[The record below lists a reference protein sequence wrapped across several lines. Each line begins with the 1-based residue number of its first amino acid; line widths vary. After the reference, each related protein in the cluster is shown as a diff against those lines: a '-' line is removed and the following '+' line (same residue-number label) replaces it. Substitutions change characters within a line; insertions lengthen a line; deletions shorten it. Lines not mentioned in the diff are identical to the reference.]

1 MNTIIRSAALASC
14 LFAASAAVGIADA
27 NEGDISAA
35 RAEGRISATI
45 ALNRDLRGSEI
56 DVAVDGSKA
65 TLTGT
70 VTDDVHKQLAEEL
83 AMNVEGIDEVDN
95 RIEVDA
101 EFAAEADPEGERSFG
116 DRVDDAALTASVKGK
131 LLWSRHAEAMNTDVD
146 SERGVVT
153 LSGFATTEEAK
164 QAAEKLA
171 SSTDGVRS
179 VVNEIE
185 VDPDFHENA
194 GATSLAQAGAS
205 GTVSAGDPMLEHNA
219 QATDPDD
226 EDSLTSEA
234 SDAWI
239 TSKVKATLMASRSVN
254 SFDINVDVEDGVVTL
269 SGELDDE
276 ADKELAIEL
285 AQNVRGVRNV
295 DGSGLT
301 IG

>member
-1 MNTIIRSAALASC
+1 MKTITRSGVLASC
-14 LFAASAAVGIADA
+14 LLAAAVLAGPAQA
-27 NEGDISAA
+27 NEGDLNAA

-45 ALNRDLRGSEI
+45 ALNRDLRGSDIE
-56 DVAVDGSKA
+56 VAVDGNKA

-70 VTDDVHKQLAEEL
+70 VADDVHKQLAEEL
-83 AMNVEGIDEVDN
+83 ALNVDGIEDVDN

-101 EFAAEADPEGERSFG
+101 DYAAAIDPDGERSFG

-131 LLWSRHAEAMNTDVD
+131 LMWSRHAEAMNTDVD
-146 SERGVVT
+146 TKRGVVT

-171 SSTDGVRS
+171 STTDGVRS

-185 VDPDFHENA
+185 VDPDFHEDA
-194 GATSLAQAGAS
+194 GATSMAQAGAS
-205 GTVSAGDPMLEHNA
+205 GTVSAGEPMLEQNA
-219 QATDPDD
+219 QATNPDD
-226 EDSLTSEA
+226 EDSLSSEA

-254 SFDINVDVEDGVVTL
+254 SFDINVDVEGGVVTL
-269 SGELDDE
+269 SGDVDDE
-276 ADKELAIEL
+276 DDKELAIEL

-295 DGSGLT
+295 DADGLT